1 MSSGP
6 NAAGFV
12 AGVRQTLAAPAARKP
27 GGLAVPGAP
36 VMVLVDGV
44 MLEAVALALPEVLR
58 ALGGSFLRRPL
69 PVASSMGSQGAREG
83 GSETGGSA
91 GSTPSEVR
99 AAHSRAFLDPFA
111 AR

>member
-83 GSETGGSA
+83 GSA